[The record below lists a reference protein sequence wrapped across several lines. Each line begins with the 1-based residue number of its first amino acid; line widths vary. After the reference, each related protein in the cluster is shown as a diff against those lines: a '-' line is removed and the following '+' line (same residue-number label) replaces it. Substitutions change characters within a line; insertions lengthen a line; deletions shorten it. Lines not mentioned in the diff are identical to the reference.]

1 MKVTVG
7 LMDIDQAKWFL
18 QVFADGKKLN
28 TATIRELYLS
38 GYIGIELLS
47 PGKEPLPTVITEKG
61 KQLLET
67 RWAGCKSSLALHC
80 LPDTKLRMRA
90 VARLRGIV
98 APLRV
103 ARLMNGC

>member
-18 QVFADGKKLN
+18 RVFEGGNRLN
-28 TATIRELYLS
+28 AVTVSELYLS

-61 KQLLET
+61 KRVLET
-67 RWAGCKSSLALHC
+67 
-80 LPDTKLRMRA
+80 
-90 VARLRGIV
+90 
-98 APLRV
+98 
-103 ARLMNGC
+103 

>member
-1 MKVTVG
+1 
-7 LMDIDQAKWFL
+7 MDIDQAKWFL

-28 TATIRELYLS
+28 TLTIRELYLS

-61 KQLLET
+61 KQVLET
-67 RWAGCKSSLALHC
+67 RWG
-80 LPDTKLRMRA
+80 RMRKFSCFA
-90 VARLRGIV
+90 LSAGHGASHASGCPAAENV
-98 APLRV
+98 APVRV